1 MKALHGG
8 NWLIAA
14 TALAIAPLQPFVSSW
29 SWLVAMALLLWRFGQ
44 QSGRLPAMRRW
55 QLIALTLLATAG
67 IFATYRSLLGQSAG
81 SSLVVT
87 LAALKLAETRNRRDA
102 TLLLYL
108 DFFLCFVR
116 FIFSQKLPE
125 AALLLPQILLITAA
139 LTVQQL
145 RAATPWRA
153 GLMRAGRLLLQ
164 ALPLALLLFVVFPR
178 IEGPL
183 WRLPQDSQQA
193 RSGLSDSMAPGNI
206 ASLSQSDE
214 VAFRVQFDGTPPDKS
229 TLYWRGPVLTRFDGR
244 TWRRAPDNGIRIAA
258 ADGSDPISYSI
269 TQEPHNQRWIFA
281 LEALA
286 RLPADASL
294 NQAYQ
299 LQAEQAQ
306 TELKRFQLQS
316 WRHYRLPED
325 EADLQ
330 QALRLPAAVNPQ
342 ARQLAQQWRAASQTP
357 RQVVELALRHFNRQQ
372 FFYTLQPP
380 LLGENPVDDFLFRSR
395 RGFCE
400 HYTSAFV
407 FLMRA
412 AGIPARVV
420 TGYLGG
426 ELNPVGGYLI
436 VRQSDAHAW
445 AEVWLG
451 TAGWQRIDPTAAV
464 APTRVEQG
472 IADALPASDRLPLAI
487 RGQPALLRALRLGW
501 DSVVNR
507 WNQQFLGYD
516 SQRQNSLL
524 QQLGI
529 DELASYRMAGLIAGG
544 ALLALLPSLLWLAW
558 SQRRPPAD
566 PVAAAYRRFCRR
578 LAQAG
583 LQREPAETASDFAQR
598 ASARWPQQ
606 QGEIDAITR
615 LYQQLRYHPQ
625 PDRQGLRQLQQL
637 AATFRPH
644 TRKAARQ

>member
-1 MKALHGG
+1 VR
-8 NWLIAA
+8 
-14 TALAIAPLQPFVSSW
+14 PL
-29 SWLVAMALLLWRFGQ
+29 RI
-44 QSGRLPAMRRW
+44 LPA
-55 QLIALTLLATAG
+55 Q
-67 IFATYRSLLGQSAG
+67 
-81 SSLVVT
+81 
-87 LAALKLAETRNRRDA
+87 
-102 TLLLYL
+102 
-108 DFFLCFVR
+108 
-116 FIFSQKLPE
+116 
-125 AALLLPQILLITAA
+125 
-139 LTVQQL
+139 
-145 RAATPWRA
+145 RA
-153 GLMRAGRLLLQ
+153 G
-164 ALPLALLLFVVFPR
+164 
-178 IEGPL
+178 
-183 WRLPQDSQQA
+183 
-193 RSGLSDSMAPGNI
+193 
-206 ASLSQSDE
+206 
-214 VAFRVQFDGTPPDKS
+214 
-229 TLYWRGPVLTRFDGR
+229 
-244 TWRRAPDNGIRIAA
+244 
-258 ADGSDPISYSI
+258 
-269 TQEPHNQRWIFA
+269 
-281 LEALA
+281 
-286 RLPADASL
+286 
-294 NQAYQ
+294 
-299 LQAEQAQ
+299 
-306 TELKRFQLQS
+306 
-316 WRHYRLPED
+316 
-325 EADLQ
+325 
-330 QALRLPAAVNPQ
+330 
-342 ARQLAQQWRAASQTP
+342 
-357 RQVVELALRHFNRQQ
+357 
-372 FFYTLQPP
+372 
-380 LLGENPVDDFLFRSR
+380 
-395 RGFCE
+395 
-400 HYTSAFV
+400 
-407 FLMRA
+407 
-412 AGIPARVV
+412 
-420 TGYLGG
+420 LGG